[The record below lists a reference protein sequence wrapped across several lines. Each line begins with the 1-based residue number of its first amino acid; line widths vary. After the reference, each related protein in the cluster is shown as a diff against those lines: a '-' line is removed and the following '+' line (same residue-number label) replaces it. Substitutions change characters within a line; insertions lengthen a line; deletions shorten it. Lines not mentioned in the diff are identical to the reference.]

1 MSYSLTSWLNS
12 PERHRRTD
20 LLARQILTSQ
30 HDRCARCQQ
39 PLKFQDAAK
48 QAASFEIICRACYRE
63 PVSSIVVIDECTD

>member
-1 MSYSLTSWLNS
+1 MTQSLINWLNS
-12 PERHRRTD
+12 PERRRRTT

-48 QAASFEIICRACYRE
+48 QTASFEIICRACYRE
-63 PVSSIVVIDECTD
+63 PVSSITVIDECTD